1 MKKKR
6 ALLQIILIPILLT
19 VLIQGTLPFMTLV
32 LSGLKL
38 SLENNTIQMDAHMVE
53 NSEMS
58 LENEMNEKWRTIYK
72 ESDELEEKLTSLLS
86 EKHSAIRE
94 FLSSEDQQK
103 EYLEKVFPQLV
114 NALQYNTSS
123 GVFLILANDASI
135 NQKAEYQGFFVR
147 DSDPQTKTATNTDL
161 MLERGSKDLARD
173 MDISLDNAWATDF
186 KFNGKDQRSSDDFFY
201 KPYVAA
207 LAHRDSQM
215 ENLGYWSKPF
225 ILEDHY
231 MDSHKMITY
240 SVPLEYDGEIYA
252 ILGVEIG
259 VKYLNNYFS
268 VNELDDS
275 LNAGYALVI
284 QQENGSYKVLAGK
297 GALYDAASRGKKNLK
312 LMKTKKSELCEV
324 KGAKVGKQGIYAIA
338 KSMDLYSNNVPYN
351 DTKWEVCGFVTENS
365 VYGLGERVY
374 ARIMEMIVF
383 STVLAIICVCILV
396 RRVTRPV
403 EELRESVR
411 SGVAGIRNFRGSTI
425 QEIDELHEVI
435 ENLTDTQ
442 AQTEVQLLEEK
453 ERYRIAVESS
463 NDLFFTFRK
472 KEQLLELVNS
482 RGYDGIW
489 DCKEHPEYLN
499 SQNIHPDDRKRVVR
513 EFMQAAEQADKIDIE
528 FRLRKTEDEPYIW
541 VLLSGS
547 IIQDEDGISNR
558 IVGCVHDINQRKI
571 LEEVQKK
578 QERLDATTG
587 FYRLSYGVKK
597 IRTLRSMVPEGV
609 LALLDIAE
617 FSKINE
623 QYGLV
628 FGDLLLEQLAGYLRT
643 ECKNLEIYNPIFV
656 RAGADQ
662 ILIWMPEGKYDL
674 IKKLLKAAEKRFIE
688 ITDEKYLILNF
699 RTGMTALNDKLSTY
713 EGMIRT
719 RKALKAAKQKN
730 AEIVYYEELTIEE
743 KDADVQET
751 FEEIDPFDKL
761 VQMNLSSMALNLFD
775 RGSELSVSM
784 DMLMLKLKEAYFL
797 TNCIITRFN
806 REYLSNSMTYCWK
819 HNEYDENWEGIVHC
833 TESQYKQLEQK
844 QEMQK
849 ILLITEEDKK
859 DPVFG
864 EFLKDNQGLIF
875 HMRDNNHYSGSIL
888 LLGIDATIIEDE
900 EDEKR
905 LEEISSIIQNRVNL
919 QRHDLSAQAK
929 SDFLARMSHEIRTP
943 MNGII
948 GMTEIALAQGQTE
961 ERREDCLKKIQSSS
975 NYLLGLLN
983 EILDMSKIESGK
995 LQLVPAAYNIRHT
1008 IDTVNTLMESRMQEN
1023 HIKFIQEITLEHE
1036 WFWYDEM
1043 RLNQV
1048 LVNLLGNAVKYTKQ
1062 GGRVWL
1068 IVKEQ
1073 EKADGSA
1080 EIYFAVRDEGTG
1092 IAEDKQKLIFQSFEQ
1107 ADTSEQARRQ
1117 GTGLGLAISNRLIHM
1132 MDSDIKLNSTV
1143 NKGSTFS
1150 FTLHLRTVEK
1160 EMEKVVYPKDS
1171 LKLDGKKILLVE
1183 DNALNMEIIHT
1194 IMESYGADI
1203 KETYNGQEAVECM
1216 KNSRQDEYDLIL
1228 MDIMMPVMN
1237 GLEATKEIRKI
1248 PREDCRNIPIIAMS
1262 ANAFDEDVKRSLASG
1277 MNGHLSK
1284 PVNIGKLEDV
1294 LRAVLK

>member
-1 MKKKR
+1 MKKR
-6 ALLQIILIPILLT
+6 TLLKIILIPILLI

-32 LSGLKL
+32 LSGLKS

-53 NSEMS
+53 NSQIN

-72 ESDELEEKLTSLLS
+72 ESDGLGKTLTSFLNEQNSGIDQFLLS
-86 EKHSAIRE
+86 EE
-94 FLSSEDQQK
+94 QQK
-103 EYLEKVFPQLV
+103 EYLSQVFPQLV
-114 NALQYNTSS
+114 NALQYNNTSS
-123 GVFLILANDASI
+123 GVFLILANGASV

-161 MLERGSKDLARD
+161 MMERGSKNLARS
-173 MDISLDNAWATDF
+173 MNISLDNAWATDF
-186 KFNGKDQRSSDDFFY
+186 KFNGQDQRTSDDFFY

-207 LAHRDSQM
+207 LEHSDSQM
-215 ENLGYWSKPF
+215 ENLGYWSRPF

-240 SVPLEYDGEIYA
+240 SVPLKYNGKIYGV
-252 ILGVEIG
+252 LGVEIG
-259 VKYLNNYFS
+259 VKYLNSYFS

-275 LNAGYALVI
+275 LNAGYALMV
-284 QQENGSYKVLAGK
+284 QQKDGKYEVLAGK
-297 GALYDAASRGKKNLK
+297 GALYDAVSREKKNLK
-312 LMKTKKSELCEV
+312 LTKTKNSELYEV
-324 KGAKVGKQGIYAIA
+324 KGAKVGKQGIYAIV
-338 KSMDLYSNNVPYN
+338 KSMNLYSNNVPYN
-351 DTKWEVCGFVTENS
+351 NTKWVLCGFVTENS
-365 VYGLGERVY
+365 VYGLGEKVY
-374 ARIMEMIVF
+374 ARIMEMIIL
-383 STVLAIICVCILV
+383 STILAIICVCILV
-396 RRVTRPV
+396 KRITKPV

-411 SGVAGIRNFRGSTI
+411 GGVAGIRGFRGSSI
-425 QEIDELHEVI
+425 QEIDELHDVI
-435 ENLTDTQ
+435 ENLTDAQ

-482 RGYDGIW
+482 KGMDGIW
-489 DCKEHPEYLN
+489 DCKKHPEYLN
-499 SQNIHPDDRKRVVR
+499 NQSIHPDDRERVIR
-513 EFMQAAEQADKIDIE
+513 LFGQAKDKIDIE

-541 VLLSGS
+541 VLLNGS
-547 IIQDEDGISNR
+547 LIQDEDGTSSR
-558 IVGCVHDINQRKI
+558 IVGCVHDINQRKM
-571 LEEVQKK
+571 LEEAQKK
-578 QERLDATTG
+578 QEMLDATTG
-587 FYRLSYGVKK
+587 FYRLSYGIKK
-597 IRTLRSMVPEGV
+597 IRTLRSTVSGGV

-623 QYGLV
+623 HFGLV
-628 FGDLLLEQLAGYLRT
+628 FGDLLLEQLAGYLRL
-643 ECKNLEIYNPIFV
+643 EYINLGIHAPILI

-662 ILIWMPEGKYDL
+662 ILIWIPERKYD
-674 IKKLLKAAEKRFIE
+674 IVKKLLKAVEKKFVG
-688 ITDEKYLILNF
+688 ITDEKYLMLNF
-699 RTGMTALNDKLSTY
+699 RTGMSLLTDEISTY

-719 RKALKAAKQKN
+719 RKALKAAKRKN
-730 AEIVYYEELTIEE
+730 AEIIYYEELTEEE
-743 KDADVQET
+743 KEADVQES
-751 FEEIDPFDKL
+751 FEEVDPFDKL
-761 VQMNLSSMALNLFD
+761 VQMNLSSIAWNLFD

-784 DMLMLKLKEAYFL
+784 DMLMLKLKEAYSL

-819 HNEYDENWEGIVHC
+819 RKEYDENWEGIVHC
-833 TESQYKQLEQK
+833 TESQYEQMGRK
-844 QEMQK
+844 MELQR
-849 ILLITEEDKK
+849 ILPITEDDKK
-859 DPVFG
+859 EPVFG

-875 HMRDNNHYSGSIL
+875 HMRDNNNYSGSIL
-888 LLGIDATIIEDE
+888 LFGIDAKVIEDE

-995 LQLVPAAYNIRHT
+995 MHLVPAAYNIRHT
-1008 IDTVNTLMESRMQEN
+1008 IETVNTLMESK
-1023 HIKFIQEITLEHE
+1023 IKEHQIEFIQEITLTHE
-1036 WFWYDEM
+1036 WFCYDEM

-1048 LVNLLGNAVKYTKQ
+1048 LVNLLGNAVKYTKK

-1068 IVKEQ
+1068 TVKEQ
-1073 EKADGSA
+1073 EYAEGRSA
-1080 EIYFAVRDEGTG
+1080 IYFAVKDEGVG

-1132 MDSDIKLNSTV
+1132 MDSDIKLESTV

-1150 FTLHLRTVEK
+1150 FTLHFKVVEK
-1160 EMEKVVYPKDS
+1160 EMNKEEPPKGF
-1171 LKLDGKKILLVE
+1171 LKLDGKKILIVE
-1183 DNALNMEIIHT
+1183 DNDLNMEIIHT
-1194 IMESYGADI
+1194 IIESYGADI
-1203 KETYNGQEAVECM
+1203 VEAHNGQEAVEYV
-1216 KNSRQDEYDLIL
+1216 KNSGPNEYDLIL
-1228 MDIMMPVMN
+1228 MDIMMPVMD
-1237 GLEATKEIRKI
+1237 GLEATKKIRKI

-1284 PVNIGKLEDV
+1284 PVNIGKLEEV
-1294 LRAVLK
+1294 LRAVLE

>member
-6 ALLQIILIPILLT
+6 ALLKIILIPILLV

-32 LSGLKL
+32 LSGLKS

-58 LENEMNEKWRTIYK
+58 LENEMNDKWRTIYK
-72 ESDELEEKLTSLLS
+72 ESDGLGEVLGSLLS
-86 EKHSAIRE
+86 ENNSEIGT
-94 FLSSEDQQK
+94 FLKSEEQQK

-123 GVFLILANDASI
+123 GVFLVLANDASVD
-135 NQKAEYQGFFVR
+135 QKAEYQGFFVR

-161 MLERGSKDLARD
+161 MLERGDKNLARN
-173 MDISLDNAWATDF
+173 MNISLDNAWTTDF
-186 KFNGKDQRSSDDFFY
+186 KLNGKNQRTADDFFY
-201 KPYVAA
+201 EPYVAA
-207 LAHRDSQM
+207 VEHKDSQM
-215 ENLGYWSKPF
+215 ENLGYWSQPF

-240 SVPLEYDGEIYA
+240 SVPLKYDGEIYGV
-252 ILGVEIG
+252 LGVEIG

-275 LNAGYALVI
+275 LNAGYALMI
-284 QQENGSYKVLAGK
+284 QQEDGHYKVLAGK
-297 GALYDAASRGKKNLK
+297 GALYDAAFRERKNLK
-312 LMKTKKSELCEV
+312 LIKTKNSELCEV

-338 KSMDLYSNNVPYN
+338 KPMNLYSNNVPYHN
-351 DTKWEVCGFVTENS
+351 TKWTVCGFVTENS
-365 VYGLGERVY
+365 VYGLGEKVY

-383 STVLAIICVCILV
+383 SAVLAIICVCVLV
-396 RRVTRPV
+396 KRVTKPV

-411 SGVAGIRNFRGSTI
+411 NGVSGIHDFRGSAI

-472 KEQLLELVNS
+472 DEQLLELVNS
-482 RGYDGIW
+482 RGFDGIW
-489 DCKEHPEYLN
+489 NCKEHPEYLV
-499 SQNIHPDDRKRVVR
+499 SQSIHPDDRERVIQ
-513 EFMQAAEQADKIDIE
+513 EFRQAKDKIDIE
-528 FRLRKTEDEPYIW
+528 FRLRKAEDEAYKW
-541 VLLSGS
+541 VLLNGS
-547 IIQDEDGISNR
+547 IIQDEGGSSSR
-558 IVGCVHDINQRKI
+558 IVGCVHDINQRKM
-571 LEEVQKK
+571 LEEAQKK
-578 QERLDATTG
+578 QEMLDATTG
-587 FYRLSYGVKK
+587 FYRLSYGIKK
-597 IRTLRSMVPEGV
+597 IRTSRRKVAEGV
-609 LALLDIAE
+609 MALLDIAE

-628 FGDLLLEQLAGYLRT
+628 FGDLLLEQLAGYLRD
-643 ECKNLEIYNPIFV
+643 ECRKFEIDNPIFV

-662 ILIWMPEGKYDL
+662 ILIWLPEKKYD
-674 IKKLLKAAEKRFIE
+674 IVKNLLKAVEIKFTG
-688 ITDEKYLILNF
+688 ITDEKYLMLNF
-699 RTGMTALNDKLSTY
+699 RTGMTILTDELSTY

-719 RKALKAAKQKN
+719 RKALKIAKMKS
-730 AEIVYYEELTIEE
+730 AEMVSYEELTEEE
-743 KDADVQET
+743 KATNVQES
-751 FEEIDPFDKL
+751 FEEVDSFDKL
-761 VQMNLSSMALNLFD
+761 VQMNLSSIAWNLFD
-775 RGSELSVSM
+775 RGSELCVSM
-784 DMLMLKLKEAYFL
+784 DMLMLKLKEAYSL
-797 TNCIITRFN
+797 TNCVITKFSRD
-806 REYLSNSMTYCWK
+806 YLSNSMTYCWK
-819 HNEYDENWEGIVHC
+819 CGEYDENWEGIVHC
-833 TESQYKQLEQK
+833 TESEYAQMNQTEELQK
-844 QEMQK
+844 
-849 ILLITEEDKK
+849 LLPITERDKK

-864 EFLKDNQGLIF
+864 QFLKDNQGLIF
-875 HMRDNNHYSGSIL
+875 HMRDNNDYSGSIL
-888 LLGIDATIIEDE
+888 LFGIDTKLVEDE
-900 EDEKR
+900 KEGKR
-905 LEEISSIIQNRVNL
+905 LEELGSIIQNRVNL

-948 GMTEIALAQGQTE
+948 GMTEIALTKGQSA

-995 LQLVPAAYNIRHT
+995 LHLIPAAYNIRHT
-1008 IDTVNTLMESRMQEN
+1008 IETVNTLMESKMKEN
-1023 HIKFIQEITLEHE
+1023 QIEFINEITLNHE

-1048 LVNLLGNAVKYTKQ
+1048 LVNLLGNAVKYTKK

-1073 EKADGSA
+1073 ESRKGDPA
-1080 EIYFAVRDEGTG
+1080 IYFAVKDEGIG
-1092 IAEDKQKLIFQSFEQ
+1092 IAEDKQKIIFQRFEQ
-1107 ADTSEQARRQ
+1107 ADTSEKARSQ

-1132 MDSDIKLNSTV
+1132 MDSDIKLESAV

-1150 FTLHLRTVEK
+1150 FTLHLKTVEK
-1160 EMEKVVYPKDS
+1160 KMEKEITPKGS
-1171 LKLDGKKILLVE
+1171 LKLDGKKILIVE
-1183 DNALNMEIIHT
+1183 DNELNMEIIHT
-1194 IMESYGADI
+1194 IIESYGAEI
-1203 KETYNGQEAVECM
+1203 VEAYNGLEAVECIE
-1216 KNSRQDEYDLIL
+1216 NSGQNEYDLIL
-1228 MDIMMPVMN
+1228 MDIMMPVMD
-1237 GLEATKEIRKI
+1237 GLEATRKIRKI
-1248 PREDCRNIPIIAMS
+1248 PREDCRNVPIIAMS

-1284 PVNIGKLEDV
+1284 PVNIRKLEEVLMTV
-1294 LRAVLK
+1294 LR